1 MMRTD
6 RRDYLGV
13 GFDPLSLEAVV
24 ERLAARD
31 PAARFAY
38 LVTPNVDHLVRLH
51 GEHRSDRE
59 AIWTA
64 YREAEWCTCD
74 SRIVAALARRDGV
87 DLPVAPGSDLTM
99 ILLTQTA
106 RAGDKIAI
114 VGGSAATAA
123 ALRERLPAL
132 NIVHHAPPM
141 GLRDDPAALASAAA
155 FVAEARARFTFLAVG
170 SPQQEL
176 LAAAVVRRA
185 DATGIG
191 LCVGAA
197 VEFVIGERQRAPK
210 IMQRLSLEWAFRL
223 AAEPRRMWRRYLVTG
238 PRIFLLARRHR
249 KEGRAPGS

>member
-1 MMRTD
+1 MTSPD
-6 RRDYLGV
+6 RRDYLGI
-13 GFDPLSLEAVV
+13 GFDPLSLDELVTQ
-24 ERLAARD
+24 LDARD

-51 GEHRSDRE
+51 GEHRGDRD
-59 AIWTA
+59 AIWAA
-64 YREAEWCTCD
+64 YRDADWCTCD

-87 DLPVAPGSDLTM
+87 ELPVAPGSDLTA

-106 RAGDKIAI
+106 RAGDRIAI
-114 VGGSAATAA
+114 VGGSAETAA
-123 ALRERLPAL
+123 ALRARLPGL
-132 NIVHHAPPM
+132 DIVHHAPPM
-141 GLRDDPAALASAAA
+141 GLRDDPVAIASAAA
-155 FVAEARARFTFLAVG
+155 FVADARARFTFLAVG

-176 LAAAVVRRA
+176 LAAAIARRG

-191 LCVGAA
+191 LCIGAA
-197 VEFVIGERQRAPK
+197 VEFVIGERQRAPR

-249 KEGRAPGS
+249 KADRAPGN